1 MVKVR
6 ILQGSRGKKKRL
18 KKKCLVKMHCR
29 SAAVQNQ
36 TDHILDSNEFLEC
49 DIKVLSK
56 DTSKITSMT

>member
-1 MVKVR
+1 
-6 ILQGSRGKKKRL
+6 
-18 KKKCLVKMHCR
+18 MHCR